1 MRRRPARAKRRN
13 YGEIMDETTM
23 RRRKQLILW
32 CGVVLFFFTSMSKV
46 LVPGAVFNDLQALG
60 FGAGAIASLGAWY
73 MYTYAFSQMAVGIFS
88 DRYGGVRL
96 LLFGGGFFAAGSLLF
111 PLGTAY
117 PVLFAARVLAGMG
130 SGTVY
135 LGVSKLICD
144 LYSER
149 FALVF
154 GTVLFL
160 GYLGPITGVLP
171 MAWLIQ
177 TVTWRWAMAVPAAFA
192 VGSMLVI
199 TLSARGCIKPTVP
212 GNCFAA
218 LWKLIRDRRNIA
230 LFLASSTV
238 FGSYYALLTG
248 AGYKCLE
255 DVCGMTRMQ
264 SSTLLTAMAVLVSL
278 ENLLIAPLLKLCGG
292 RRKAILLFALICA
305 LCASL
310 LGAAAFHWRLP
321 TYAAAAAFVLQAIP
335 AGFFS
340 LFAIIAKELNPPE
353 RSGLAVST
361 LNFCAFVMIA
371 LVSDVAGAL
380 LNRSTGAAKL
390 VGKLVIYPPEAYRNI
405 FILFAVV
412 AVAGLVCGFGV
423 PETRNDAGK
432 R

>member
-1 MRRRPARAKRRN
+1 MDESILYRRR
-13 YGEIMDETTM
+13 
-23 RRRKQLILW
+23 QLILW
-32 CGVVLFFFTSMSKV
+32 SGVVLFFFTSMSKV
-46 LVPGAVFNDLQALG
+46 LVPGAVFNDLQAMG
-60 FGAGAIASLGAWY
+60 FSAGALASLGAWY

-96 LLFGGGFFAAGSLLF
+96 LLFGSGFFTAGSLLF
-111 PLGTAY
+111 PLGTSY

-177 TVTWRWAMAVPAAFA
+177 LVSWRWAMAVPAFFA
-192 VGSMLVI
+192 AATMLVI
-199 TLSARGCIKPTVP
+199 VFSARGCIKPTVP
-212 GNCFAA
+212 GNCFAS
-218 LWKLIRDRRNIA
+218 LWSLLRDRRNIA

-248 AGYKCLE
+248 AGGKCLE

-278 ENLLIAPLLKLCGG
+278 ENLLTASMLKLCRGS
-292 RRKAILLFALICA
+292 RKAILGFAMVCA
-305 LCASL
+305 LCAAL

-321 TYAAAAAFVLQAIP
+321 TYLVAAAFVLQALP

-371 LVSDVAGAL
+371 LVSDAAGVL
-380 LNRSTGAAKL
+380 LNRGMAAAKI

-412 AVAGLVCGFGV
+412 AVLGIVCSFGV
-423 PETRNDAGK
+423 PETRYGGGS

>member
-1 MRRRPARAKRRN
+1 MNESTLRRRR
-13 YGEIMDETTM
+13 
-23 RRRKQLILW
+23 QLILW
-32 CGVVLFFFTSMSKV
+32 SGVVLFFFTSMSKV

-60 FGAGAIASLGAWY
+60 FSAGALASLGAWY
-73 MYTYAFSQMAVGIFS
+73 MYTYAFSQMAVGVFS

-96 LLFGGGFFAAGSLLF
+96 LLFGSGFFAAGSLLF
-111 PLGTAY
+111 PLGASY

-177 TVTWRWAMAVPAAFA
+177 KVGWRWAMAVPAVFA
-192 VGSMLVI
+192 TATMLLIVF
-199 TLSARGCIKPTVP
+199 SARGCVKPTVP

-218 LWKLIRDRRNIA
+218 LWTLLKDRRNLL
-230 LFLASSTV
+230 LFGASSTV

-264 SSTLLTAMAVLVSL
+264 SSTLLTVMAVLVSL
-278 ENLLIAPLLKLCGG
+278 ENLLTASLLKLCGG
-292 RRKAILLFALICA
+292 RRRAILFFALICA
-305 LCASL
+305 LCAAL
-310 LGAAAFHWRLP
+310 LGGAAFHWRLP
-321 TYAAAAAFVLQAIP
+321 TYAVAAAFVLQAIP

-340 LFAIIAKELNPPE
+340 LFAIIVKELNPPE

-371 LVSDVAGAL
+371 LVSDITGVL
-380 LNRSTGAAKL
+380 LNRGMSAAKI

-405 FILFAVV
+405 FLLFAAV
-412 AVAGLVCGFGV
+412 AVFGILCGLGV
-423 PETRNDAGK
+423 PETRDGVVVK